1 MASTIGYTTH
11 SDDTTVVFNVV
22 AYFKPEK
29 AHVTFLRKEHAVRIQ
44 VRVALAAGSHCSGTG
59 ASRGL
64 R

>member
-11 SDDTTVVFNVV
+11 SDDTTIVFNVV

-44 VRVALAAGSHCSGTG
+44 VPWLAVPRKT
-59 ASRGL
+59 L
-64 R
+64 